1 MRVGDVVTLKVKK
14 KSYRFIVLQKPEP
27 RLSGDMIVRTRA
39 LEKQPFGKGANVQ
52 IPISMLEVCDVD
64 R

>member
-1 MRVGDVVTLKVKK
+1 MKVGDVVALKVKK

-52 IPISMLEVCDVD
+52 IPISMLEVSDGD

>member
-1 MRVGDVVTLKVKK
+1 MRIGDIVTLKVKK
-14 KSYRFIVLQKPEP
+14 KSYRFVVLQKPEP

-39 LEKQPFGKGANVQ
+39 LEDQPFGKGANVQ
-52 IPISMLEVCDVD
+52 IPIDMLEVCDGD

>member
-1 MRVGDVVTLKVKK
+1 MRIGDIVTLKVKK
-14 KSYRFIVLQKPEP
+14 KSYRFVVLQKPEP

-39 LEKQPFGKGANVQ
+39 LEDQPFGKGANVQ
-52 IPISMLEVCDVD
+52 IPISMLEVCDGD

>member
-1 MRVGDVVTLKVKK
+1 MKVGDVVALKVKK

-39 LEKQPFGKGANVQ
+39 LEDQPFGKGANVQ
-52 IPISMLEVCDVD
+52 IPISMLEVCDED

>member
-1 MRVGDVVTLKVKK
+1 MKAGDIVTLKVKK

-27 RLSGDMIVRTRA
+27 RMSGDMIVRTRA
-39 LEKQPFGKGANVQ
+39 LGVQPFGKGANVQ
-52 IPISMLEVCDVD
+52 IPIDMLEVSDGD

>member
-1 MRVGDVVTLKVKK
+1 MRIGDIVTLKVKK

-39 LEKQPFGKGANVQ
+39 LEKQPFGKGAYVQ
-52 IPISMLEVCDVD
+52 IPISMLEVCDGD

>member
-1 MRVGDVVTLKVKK
+1 MRIGDIVTLKVKK
-14 KSYRFIVLQKPEP
+14 KSYRFVVLQKPEP

-39 LEKQPFGKGANVQ
+39 LEDQPFGKGANVQ
-52 IPISMLEVCDVD
+52 IPISMLEVSDGD

>member
-1 MRVGDVVTLKVKK
+1 MRIGDIVTLKVKK

-39 LEKQPFGKGANVQ
+39 LEDQPFGKGANVQ
-52 IPISMLEVCDVD
+52 IPISMLEVCDED

>member
-1 MRVGDVVTLKVKK
+1 MKVGDVVALKVKK

-39 LEKQPFGKGANVQ
+39 LEAQPFGKGANVQ
-52 IPISMLEVCDVD
+52 IPISMLEVCDGD

>member
-1 MRVGDVVTLKVKK
+1 MRIGDIVTLKVKK

-39 LEKQPFGKGANVQ
+39 LEDQPFGKGANVQ
-52 IPISMLEVCDVD
+52 IPISMLEVCDGD

>member
-1 MRVGDVVTLKVKK
+1 MRIGDIVTLKVKK

-39 LEKQPFGKGANVQ
+39 LEDQPFGKGANVQ
-52 IPISMLEVCDVD
+52 IPIDMLEVCDGD

>member
-1 MRVGDVVTLKVKK
+1 MKVGDVVTLKVKK

-39 LEKQPFGKGANVQ
+39 LEKQPFGKGAHVQ
-52 IPISMLEVCDVD
+52 IPISMLEVCDGD

>member
-1 MRVGDVVTLKVKK
+1 MRIGDIVTLKVKK

-39 LEKQPFGKGANVQ
+39 LEDQPFGKGANVQ
-52 IPISMLEVCDVD
+52 IPISMLEVSDGD

>member
-1 MRVGDVVTLKVKK
+1 MRIGDIVTLKVKK

-27 RLSGDMIVRTRA
+27 RMSGDMIVRTRA
-39 LEKQPFGKGANVQ
+39 LEDQPFGKGANVQ
-52 IPISMLEVCDVD
+52 IPISMLEVSNGD